1 MDLKTPIKEAGSIY
15 KKYAGRLEKLGINNL
30 EDFLYHVP
38 FRYEDFSI
46 ISKIGEA
53 QAGETVTIQ
62 GTVIEIKNEYTKRWK
77 RLQKAKVADETGT
90 LDIIWFNQPYLI
102 NVIRKGDKIS
112 LSGKVDWYLHKL
124 LMQTPEFEIITNG
137 QNTIHTGRLIPV
149 YPETRGVSSKW
160 LRRQIYKT
168 IKEDKQNLIEYFPD
182 SIIENNDLMGLRDSI
197 EQVHFPK
204 TISDA
209 RKAKHRLTFDELFFL
224 NLSSIQRRS
233 LWGKNLK
240 SNPFSI
246 AKFKKNIEEFWAK
259 LPFTLTSA
267 QQKAVREIFAD
278 LAGKKP
284 MNRLLEGDVGSGKTV
299 VSAIAMYLAHLNGFQ
314 SVLMAP
320 TEILAHQHFNTIS
333 TLLSPLGLEVGLRT
347 ASNKKK
353 LKFDILIGTH
363 ALIHKGVDFENLG
376 L

>member
-246 AKFKKNIEEFWAK
+246 AKFN
-259 LPFTLTSA
+259 
-267 QQKAVREIFAD
+267 
-278 LAGKKP
+278 
-284 MNRLLEGDVGSGKTV
+284 
-299 VSAIAMYLAHLNGFQ
+299 
-314 SVLMAP
+314 
-320 TEILAHQHFNTIS
+320 
-333 TLLSPLGLEVGLRT
+333 
-347 ASNKKK
+347 
-353 LKFDILIGTH
+353 
-363 ALIHKGVDFENLG
+363 
-376 L
+376 

>member
-38 FRYEDFSI
+38 FRSEDFSI
-46 ISKIGEA
+46 ISK
-53 QAGETVTIQ
+53 
-62 GTVIEIKNEYTKRWK
+62 
-77 RLQKAKVADETGT
+77 
-90 LDIIWFNQPYLI
+90 
-102 NVIRKGDKIS
+102 
-112 LSGKVDWYLHKL
+112 
-124 LMQTPEFEIITNG
+124 G

-182 SIIENNDLMGLRDSI
+182 SIIENNYLMGLRDSI

-314 SVLMAP
+314 S
-320 TEILAHQHFNTIS
+320 
-333 TLLSPLGLEVGLRT
+333 G
-347 ASNKKK
+347 
-353 LKFDILIGTH
+353 
-363 ALIHKGVDFENLG
+363 
-376 L
+376 